1 MFTSA
6 LSGPLYK
13 VLNPRAILRALWR
26 YYVSRQPEDKNPYTQ
41 NYFNQLFEGDEAT
54 NADNYQYIYRM
65 LFINVWFASIAP
77 LGLVFTLVIMLA
89 DYWITKYLLLR
100 MNSQSKILSIE
111 ISKPLSFL

>member
-1 MFTSA
+1 MLTTA

-13 VLNPRAILRALWR
+13 VLNPRAIIRALWR
-26 YYVSRQPEDKNPYTQ
+26 YYVSRLPEDKNPYTQ
-41 NYFNQLFEGDEAT
+41 NYFNQLFEGEEAT

-89 DYWITKYLLLR
+89 DYWITKYMLLR